1 MNLWVAFVITLIISL
16 VWLRFIDFLAIK
28 QLISKKLSRKIIHIG
43 IGPIFILCWLFFPE
57 NPLSRYVAAII
68 PFLIT
73 MQFFLIGI
81 GVIKDQASVD
91 AMSRKGDPKEI
102 LKGPLFYGI
111 VFVVLTI
118 LFWRD
123 SPIGIIALM
132 VLSGGDGFADV
143 IGRRVPSIALKWSPN
158 KSLAGTTAMFLG
170 GTIFSLLA
178 VFIFTKQGFL
188 SIDFVDNFP
197 KIILINVI
205 ATIVESLPLQDW
217 DNITVPGIVVLLSL
231 ILI

>member
-1 MNLWVAFVITLIISL
+1 
-16 VWLRFIDFLAIK
+16 
-28 QLISKKLSRKIIHIG
+28 
-43 IGPIFILCWLFFPE
+43 
-57 NPLSRYVAAII
+57 
-68 PFLIT
+68 
-73 MQFFLIGI
+73 
-81 GVIKDQASVD
+81 
-91 AMSRKGDPKEI
+91 
-102 LKGPLFYGI
+102 
-111 VFVVLTI
+111 
-118 LFWRD
+118 
-123 SPIGIIALM
+123 
-132 VLSGGDGFADV
+132 
-143 IGRRVPSIALKWSPN
+143 
-158 KSLAGTTAMFLG
+158 MFLG